1 MKTPMSFASVAACSL
16 IIGFSSFARAQ
27 TPALEFKELAE
38 DTKLTTPS
46 GATFTVAR
54 GWRVARANGLIVIEE
69 PQRELAAAFVE
80 ASAPTV
86 EEAIA
91 RAWERWRPDFART
104 IRQTVKPPASQGWD
118 EIAQIAYETSADE
131 RRVVTAV
138 ARRKGTTY
146 YVTLIDG
153 GLAAAERRGAQLNI
167 AIGSLEVAARTE
179 ENLSGRKA
187 HLLDAAR
194 AEQLIAFAESA
205 REKAKIPGVALAV
218 VQNGR
223 IVLERGLGVRALGAS
238 DPVTPTTLFMIGSM
252 TKPLT
257 SLMMA
262 RLVDAKRFS
271 WDTPITTLMPS
282 FALADPDVTR
292 RVTMAHTVCACTGL
306 PRWDME
312 FIFEWSGSNP
322 QSRIDL
328 LRAMMPTTG
337 FGETFQYSNLMVASG
352 GYVSAMTAA
361 RTKDLR
367 QAYDEVMR
375 SEVLGPLGMTA
386 TALDLDAAVT
396 REHAKPHSRTLTF
409 DAALIPTETER
420 GVDSVMP
427 AGGAW
432 SNVRD
437 LSRWLLLELGNGKL
451 NGKQI
456 VSEAN
461 LRERR
466 KPRVKINAR
475 SSYALA
481 LMVDESR
488 GLTSIGHGG
497 NTFGFSADAVF
508 FPEHDTALVVLT
520 NAQAANAYLNAV
532 RRKLV
537 ELLLDAQPEAEK
549 NFAFGLTQL
558 AESIKKQ
565 MQEITLTP
573 DPAFL
578 QPWTGAWTNPRLGTV
593 TIRREGT
600 AFTLDAGEWKAPIGE
615 HRDPTGTRRIILTG
629 PPFAGMTFWPQQ
641 TDARATLLFET
652 AQQKYLFERAPGTA
666 SAQPSGEPRMTA
678 AERAELIELLT
689 TSEAEMMQYIAG
701 LSDAQWAFKPA
712 PDRWSVGEVVEH
724 IVLAEGLMFDL
735 AVKSVDGQPD
745 SRWEQTLAKTAILK
759 SALPNRSRRVDAPGI
774 IQPKGRMTREAAL
787 ARFTQQRA
795 RIGAYARDTDRPLKA
810 HTSPNPF
817 FGDLNAHQW
826 LLYVPL
832 HTMRHNQ
839 QIAEV
844 KATPSFPK

>member
-1 MKTPMSFASVAACSL
+1 MKKLMSFASVVAWCVAVGLSSL
-16 IIGFSSFARAQ
+16 TNAQ
-27 TPALEFKELAE
+27 APALEFKELTD
-38 DTKLTTPS
+38 DTQITTAS
-46 GATFTVAR
+46 GAKFDVAR
-54 GWRVARANGLIVIEE
+54 GWLVARGNGLIVIEE

-80 ASAPTV
+80 TSAATV

-91 RAWERWRPDFART
+91 QAWKRWRPDFART
-104 IRQTVKPPASQGWD
+104 IRQTAKPPASQGWD

-131 RRVVTAV
+131 RRVVTAL

-153 GLAAAERRGAQLNI
+153 ALAAAERRGAQLNI
-167 AIGSLEVAARTE
+167 AVGSLHVAARTE
-179 ENLSGRKA
+179 EDLSGRKA
-187 HLLDAAR
+187 HTLDAAR
-194 AEQLIAFAESA
+194 AEQLVAFAERA
-205 REKAKIPGVALAV
+205 RQQAKVPGVALAV

-223 IVLERGLGVRALGAS
+223 VVLERGLGVQALGGS
-238 DPVTPTTLFMIGSM
+238 DAVTPTTLFMIGSM

-271 WDTPITTLMPS
+271 WETPITTLMPS
-282 FALADPDVTR
+282 FALADPDATR

-312 FIFEWSGSNP
+312 FIFEWHGSNP
-322 QSRIDL
+322 QSRIEL
-328 LRAMMPTTG
+328 LRAMKPTTG

-361 RTKDLR
+361 RSKDLR
-367 QAYDEVMR
+367 RAYEEVMR
-375 SEVLGPLGMTA
+375 AEVLEPLGMTA
-386 TALDLDAAVT
+386 TALDLDAART
-396 REHAKPHSRTLTF
+396 QTHAKPHSRTLTF
-409 DAALIPTETER
+409 DAELIPTEMER

-437 LSRWLLLELGNGKL
+437 IARWLQLELGNGRL

-461 LRERR
+461 LLERR
-466 KPRVKINAR
+466 KPRVKITAR
-475 SSYALA
+475 SSYGLA

-520 NAQAANAYLNAV
+520 NAQAANAYLGAV
-532 RRKLV
+532 RRKLI

-558 AESIKKQ
+558 AENIKKQ
-565 MQEITLTP
+565 MQEITVTP
-573 DPAFL
+573 DPAFV
-578 QPWTGAWTNPRLGTV
+578 QPLIGAWTNPRLGTV
-593 TIRREGT
+593 TIRREGN

-615 HRDPTGTRRIILTG
+615 HKDPSGIRRIIMTG
-629 PPFAGMTFWPQQ
+629 PPFAGMAFWPQQ
-641 TDARATLLFET
+641 TEGRQTLLFET

-666 SAQPSGEPRMTA
+666 SAQPAGAPTMTA
-678 AERAELIELLT
+678 AERAELIELLSK
-689 TSEAEMMQYIAG
+689 SEGEMMQYISG
-701 LSDAQWAFKPA
+701 LSDAQWSFKPA
-712 PDRWSVGEVVEH
+712 PERWSIGEVVEH
-724 IVLAEGLMFDL
+724 IVLAEGMMFDL
-735 AVKSVDGQPD
+735 VIKSVDAEANPK
-745 SRWEQTLAKTAILK
+745 WEETLAKTAILK
-759 SALPNRSRRVDAPGI
+759 AALPNRSRRVDAPGA
-774 IQPKGRMTREAAL
+774 IQPKGAMTREAAL
-787 ARFTQQRA
+787 ARFKEQRA
-795 RIGAYARDTDRPLKA
+795 RIGAYARDTTKPLKA
-810 HTSPNPF
+810 HTATNPF

-832 HTMRHNQ
+832 HTIRHNQ

-844 KATPSFPK
+844 KTTPTFPK

>member
-1 MKTPMSFASVAACSL
+1 MKKLISFAAVMASVVVISL
-16 IIGFSSFARAQ
+16 SSATHAQ
-27 TPALEFKELAE
+27 SPALEFKELAE
-38 DTKLTTPS
+38 DTQVTTPS
-46 GATFTVAR
+46 GAKFNVAR
-54 GWRVARANGLIVIEE
+54 GWLVARGNGLIVIEE

-80 ASAPTV
+80 TGAATV

-91 RAWERWRPDFART
+91 LAWKRWRPDFART
-104 IRQTVKPPASQGWD
+104 IRQTAKPPASQGWD
-118 EIAQIAYETSADE
+118 EIAQIGYETSADE

-146 YVTLIDG
+146 YVTLVDG
-153 GLAAAERRGAQLNI
+153 ALAAAERRGAQLNI

-179 ENLSGRKA
+179 ENLAGRKA
-187 HLLDAAR
+187 HTLDAAR
-194 AEQLIAFAESA
+194 AEQLLAFAERA
-205 REKAKIPGVALAV
+205 RQQAKVPGVALAV

-223 IVLERGLGVRALGAS
+223 IVLEKGLGVQALGQNE
-238 DPVTPTTLFMIGSM
+238 PVTPTTLFMIGSM

-262 RLVDAKRFS
+262 RLVDARRFS
-271 WDTPITTLMPS
+271 WDTPITTLLPS
-282 FALADPDVTR
+282 FALGDPDATR

-312 FIFEWSGSNP
+312 FIFEWKGSNP
-322 QSRIDL
+322 QSRIEL
-328 LRAMMPTTG
+328 LRAMKPTTG

-361 RTKDLR
+361 RSKDLR
-367 QAYDEVMR
+367 RGYDEVMR
-375 SEVLGPLGMTA
+375 SEVLEPLGMTA
-386 TALDLDAAVT
+386 TALDLDVAVKQA
-396 REHAKPHSRTLTF
+396 HAKPHSRTLTF
-409 DAALIPTETER
+409 DSQLIPSEIER

-461 LRERR
+461 LLERR
-466 KPRVKINAR
+466 KPRVKISAR
-475 SSYALA
+475 SAYALA

-520 NAQAANAYLNAV
+520 NAQAANAYLSAV

-537 ELLLDAQPEAEK
+537 ELLLDAEPEAER
-549 NFAFGLTQL
+549 NFAFGLEQL
-558 AESIKKQ
+558 AQNIKKQ

-573 DPAFL
+573 DPAFV
-578 QPWTGAWTNPRLGTV
+578 QPLAGAWTNPRLGTV
-593 TIRREGT
+593 TIRREGN
-600 AFTLDAGEWKAPIGE
+600 AYTLDAGEWTAPIGE
-615 HRDPTGTRRIILTG
+615 HKDLAGTRRIIMTG

-641 TDARATLLFET
+641 TDGRPTLLFET

-666 SAQPSGEPRMTA
+666 PAQPSAETRMTA
-678 AERAELIELLT
+678 AERAELIELLAK
-689 TSEAEMMQYIAG
+689 SEGGMMQYITG
-701 LSDAQWAFKPA
+701 LSAAQWSFKPA

-735 AVKSVDGQPD
+735 AVKSVDGQANPK
-745 SRWEQTLAKTAILK
+745 WEETLGKTAILRT
-759 SALPNRSRRVDAPGI
+759 ALPNRSRRVDAPGV
-774 IQPKGRMTREAAL
+774 IQPKGGMTREAAL
-787 ARFTQQRA
+787 ARFKEQRA

-832 HTMRHNQ
+832 HTIRHNQ

-844 KATPSFPK
+844 KATPAFPK